1 MPRPRDPQDSEITIG
16 SPGFDTQRVREQLS
30 GSFVSFLGGR
40 FFLTTVLPLLL
51 ALLVLKILTLLCFT
65 YVGPG
70 QYGIKVVRVPLLSAR
85 GVHKEVYAPGFHLVL
100 KPFDVEQMYL
110 FPKDVQ
116 VVEFTGSREDAPPE
130 AELRKPAHIQ
140 TSDGFFVDVDASV
153 LYRIID
159 PYLVF
164 TRLGAGE
171 LYETSGVIPK
181 AEPVL
186 KQTLGELTT
195 EEFYNS
201 PLRHEKA
208 ELSRELLDRELR
220 PYGIGIDQVLV
231 RYFRYSDEIQKNIEQ
246 KKLQDQL
253 VFKNQAEARAAKE
266 EALLKKMIQEGE
278 AMLLV
283 KLQEGEAY
291 VTTKSAERDLYARK
305 KRAEGDLLV
314 KIAEARKTDLR
325 NQALQGEGSARM
337 VGLKM
342 AEVFKGIE
350 LIVLPSDGATGTNP
364 LDLQKTLRLFD
375 AKE

>member
-1 MPRPRDPQDSEITIG
+1 
-16 SPGFDTQRVREQLS
+16 
-30 GSFVSFLGGR
+30 
-40 FFLTTVLPLLL
+40 
-51 ALLVLKILTLLCFT
+51 
-65 YVGPG
+65 
-70 QYGIKVVRVPLLSAR
+70 
-85 GVHKEVYAPGFHLVL
+85 
-100 KPFDVEQMYL
+100 
-110 FPKDVQ
+110 
-116 VVEFTGSREDAPPE
+116 VVEFAGSRDDAPPE

-164 TRLGAGE
+164 TRLGAGD

-208 ELSRELLDRELR
+208 ELAKELLNRELR

-231 RYFRYSDEIQKNIEQ
+231 RYFRYSEEIQKNIEQ

-266 EALLKKMIQEGE
+266 EALLKKMVQEGE

-291 VTTKSAERDLYARK
+291 VTTKSAERDLSIRRS
-305 KRAEGDLLV
+305 RAMDRRAWSV
-314 KIAEARKTDLR
+314 SRWPR
-325 NQALQGEGSARM
+325 CSRGS
-337 VGLKM
+337 
-342 AEVFKGIE
+342 
-350 LIVLPSDGATGTNP
+350 S
-364 LDLQKTLRLFD
+364 
-375 AKE
+375 